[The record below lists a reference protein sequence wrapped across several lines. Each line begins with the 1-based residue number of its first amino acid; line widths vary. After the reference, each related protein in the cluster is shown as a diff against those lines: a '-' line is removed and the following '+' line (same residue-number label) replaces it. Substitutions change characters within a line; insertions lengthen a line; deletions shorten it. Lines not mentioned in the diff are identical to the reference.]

1 MQHPRKSKELIPVVA
16 DLLNLPVDC
25 IAAVS
30 GFYWQEVR
38 KSLSAL
44 KHQRVHVTNLGDFT
58 IKHWNIDAR
67 IEQLQKWEEMNKTK
81 GLQEIRARF
90 KIAESIYDLKNIKK
104 QVEEEKQ
111 RASFIKLHK
120 KLKNESFTT
129 EHIEDLEKQGTD
141 N

>member
-1 MQHPRKSKELIPVVA
+1 LQHPRKSKELIPVVA
-16 DLLNLPVDC
+16 DLLNLPIDC

-120 KLKNESFTT
+120 KLKHESFTT
-129 EHIEDLEKQGTD
+129 EHIKDLEE
-141 N
+141 